1 MILRIVIINIF
12 HHIAVKL
19 LFGTDERLDSSFKG
33 KGKIRILHCHIFV
46 ELTDFL
52 GLRCQEVI
60 ML

>member
-19 LFGTDERLDSSFKG
+19 LFGTDERFDSSFKG
-33 KGKIRILHCHIFV
+33 KGKIRILSRHIFI
-46 ELTDFL
+46 EFPDLL
-52 GLRCQEVI
+52 GLCCQEVI